1 MSVWG
6 DLRKGSSGE
15 VIRRE
20 DYILSKEEY
29 SILIIEELKKDS
41 CRLENILGSFSKRLE
56 LPDNAEDSLFKIE
69 DEGGLLSAD
78 ELLLLQTSLIL
89 PFYLLKGFSL
99 EYSSLEDI
107 LIRGGVCVIIDPR
120 TPKNKGM
127 RNIPSELE
135 GARRYWKRRV
145 EENPNDDFAKRMLDE
160 VEEEIA
166 KWEETIILG
175 LYSPT
180 EKIIL
185 LFPNNMKKVA
195 GSKEMPM
202 LLVSTLAHEVMHAYF
217 DRSPLE
223 TYPYVYSVEEPMA
236 EFGMLLYLKETYQ
249 TEYLNWAKGFVS
261 SKKTCYRYGSALME
275 QCEKEGASSQTRKD
289 FELYKIAGSTFT
301 FHLMSSVRAKP
312 AKTAPSSAKRYKVY
326 DTVGDLI
333 GDADYIRY
341 IPLITIRDYCDSNSG
356 ITYSDL
362 NKLFN
367 TIKCYNVARY
377 PGIVIP
383 KKEVDAYEADLIA
396 KGKKPNTRVHNSP
409 ITLASGEVIYVTTEW
424 AKTGPKDNFSDFIKI
439 AKKLGYTIK

>member
-1 MSVWG
+1 MGVWG
-6 DLRKGSSGE
+6 KMLNRSSGE
-15 VIRRE
+15 TIRKEDVIR
-20 DYILSKEEY
+20 IKEEF
-29 SILIIEELKKDS
+29 SSLIIEKLKEDKS
-41 CRLENILGSFSKRLE
+41 GLERILESFSNRLE
-56 LPDNAEDSLFKIE
+56 LPNNGEDSLFDIE
-69 DEGGLLSAD
+69 DKERLLSDD

-89 PFYLLKGFSL
+89 PFYLLKGSSL

-107 LIRGGVCVIIDPR
+107 LIRGGVRVIIDPR
-120 TPKNKGM
+120 MPQNKDM
-127 RNIPSELE
+127 RKIPAELDK
-135 GARRYWKRRV
+135 ARRYWKKRV
-145 EENPNDDFAKRMLDE
+145 EENPNDDFARKMLAE
-160 VEEEIA
+160 VLEEIA
-166 KWEETIILG
+166 IWEQTLILG
-175 LYSPT
+175 LYKPT
-180 EKIIL
+180 IKNIL
-185 LFPNNMKKVA
+185 LFPNNMRDIDK
-195 GSKEMPM
+195 GNEMPM

-217 DRSPLE
+217 DRTPLDN
-223 TYPYVYSVEEPMA
+223 YPYVYSIEEPMA

-249 TEYLNWAKGFVS
+249 MEYFDWAKGFVG
-261 SKKTCYRYGSALME
+261 SKKSCYRYGSALME
-275 QCEKEGASSQTRKD
+275 QCEKEGSSSQTRKD
-289 FELYKIAGSTFT
+289 FELYKIVGSTFT

-326 DTVGDLI
+326 DTVGNLI

-383 KKEVDAYEADLIA
+383 KKEVDAYAADLIA

-424 AKTGPKDNFSDFIKI
+424 AKTGPKNNFSGFIKI

>member
-1 MSVWG
+1 MSAWG
-6 DLRKGSSGE
+6 DMMRRAAGEIVRKE
-15 VIRRE
+15 DVIR
-20 DYILSKEEY
+20 SKEDF
-29 SILIIEELKKDS
+29 SSLIIAELKEDKHG
-41 CRLENILGSFSKRLE
+41 LERILESFRKRLD
-56 LPDNAEDSLFKIE
+56 LPNNGEDSLFDIE
-69 DEGGLLSAD
+69 DKERLLSDD

-89 PFYLLKGFSL
+89 PFYLLKGSSL

-107 LIRGGVCVIIDPR
+107 LIRGGARIIIDPR
-120 TPKNKGM
+120 KLLNKNM
-127 RNIPSELE
+127 RKIPAELDN
-135 GARRYWKRRV
+135 ARRYWKKMV
-145 EENPNDDFAKRMLDE
+145 EENPNDDFARKMLAE
-160 VEEEIA
+160 VLEEIA
-166 KWEETIILG
+166 IWEQTLILG
-175 LYSPT
+175 LYDPAN
-180 EKIIL
+180 KIIL
-185 LFPNNMKKVA
+185 LFPNNMREVA
-195 GSKEMPM
+195 SSKEMPM

-217 DRSPLE
+217 DRTPLDN
-223 TYPYVYSVEEPMA
+223 YPYVYSIEEPMA

-261 SKKTCYRYGSALME
+261 GKKTCYRYGSALME

-326 DTVGDLI
+326 DTVGNLI

-341 IPLITIRDYCDSNSG
+341 IPLITIRDYCDSNRG

-367 TIKCYNVARY
+367 IIKCYNVARY

-409 ITLASGEVIYVTTEW
+409 IKLASGEVIYVTTEW
-424 AKTGPKDNFSDFIKI
+424 AKTGPKDNFSAFIKI